1 MLLSS
6 YNNTAIMQFNY
17 GLDLWFLGTET
28 GDMEVNVLNR
38 HKMLMMLSA
47 VLMASSLMLIIT
59 NFTGAMEYSKNN
71 TVIYAGLFVASIFFF
86 IKNMRKS
93 GR

>member
-1 MLLSS
+1 MLSHFDSAQCDVILS
-6 YNNTAIMQFNY
+6 
-17 GLDLWFLGTET
+17 GVEGWFLEIET

-59 NFTGAMEYSKNN
+59 NFTGAMEYSKKNIA
-71 TVIYAGLFVASIFFF
+71 IYAWMFAMGVFFF
-86 IKNMRKS
+86 VKNMRKS
-93 GR
+93 EN